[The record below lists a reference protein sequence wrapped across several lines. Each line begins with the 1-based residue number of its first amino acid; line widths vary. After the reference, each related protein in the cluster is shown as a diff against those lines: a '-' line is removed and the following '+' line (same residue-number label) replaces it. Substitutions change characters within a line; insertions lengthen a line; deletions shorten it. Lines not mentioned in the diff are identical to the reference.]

1 MGAQQTA
8 RIKGEESRMTNIAVR
23 QAVSPTEAMGFDT
36 ASLRSN
42 FLVEGLFAE
51 GEMRMTY
58 SHYDRTVV
66 GGVLPVA
73 DAIPLVSSKPIG
85 SERFLERREMGI
97 FNIGGDGILEVDGQ
111 TFELG
116 RDDCLYVP
124 MGTDTVRF
132 RSADAADPARYFFIS
147 VPAHHRHST
156 RRIIREEA
164 NRLDLGGQQEANR
177 RILRQ
182 YIHPDICKS
191 CQLVMGMTWIET
203 GSVWNTMP
211 CHTHDRRSEV
221 YLYYDM
227 EPDARIFHFMGE
239 PTETRHIVIAN
250 EQAVISPGWSIHS
263 GAGTGRYA
271 FIWAMAGDNQDFGD
285 MDMVAMETLR

>member
-1 MGAQQTA
+1 M
-8 RIKGEESRMTNIAVR
+8 KSIAVR
-23 QAVSPTEAMGFDT
+23 QAASPEEAKKFDT
-36 ASLRSN
+36 ASIRSN
-42 FLVEGLFAE
+42 FLVEGLFSA

-58 SHYDRTVV
+58 SHYDRTVI
-66 GGVLPVA
+66 GGVVPA
-73 DAIPLVSSKPIG
+73 GGAIPLVSSKPIG
-85 SERFLERREMGI
+85 ADPFLERREMGI
-97 FNIGGDGILEVDGQ
+97 FNIGGQGVLDADGEM
-111 TFELG
+111 FELEK
-116 RDDCLYVP
+116 DDCLYVP
-124 MGTDTVRF
+124 MGTGAIEF
-132 RSADAADPARYFFIS
+132 RSADAGDPARFYFIS
-147 VPAHHRHST
+147 VPAHHRHSA
-156 RRIIREEA
+156 RKISRDEA
-164 NRLDLGGQQEANR
+164 NRLDLGGQPEANR

-182 YIHPDICKS
+182 YIHPDICHS
-191 CQLVMGMTWIET
+191 CQLVMGMTWIES

-227 EPDARIFHFMGE
+227 EPDTRIFHFMGE

-285 MDMVAMETLR
+285 MDMVSMEVLR